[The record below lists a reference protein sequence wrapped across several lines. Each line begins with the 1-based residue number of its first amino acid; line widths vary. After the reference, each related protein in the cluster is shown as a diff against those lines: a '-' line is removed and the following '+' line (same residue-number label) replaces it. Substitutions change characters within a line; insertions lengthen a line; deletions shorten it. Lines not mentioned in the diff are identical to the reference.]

1 MLYVINMLL
10 PMLRSTLYK
19 KKKKNEAS
27 FCPIFDEKLDC
38 DKFGSHGMYVG
49 PKFLYP
55 YFGFSYHMTWA

>member
-1 MLYVINMLL
+1 MR
-10 PMLRSTLYK
+10 P
-19 KKKKNEAS
+19 S

-38 DKFGSHGMYVG
+38 DEFGSHGMYVG